1 VKDLF
6 NLMTKVDPNERPNC
20 DQILETKHL
29 WSFWEK
35 EILDQIQ
42 KEFEKTSPKN
52 YEQSF
57 VYSLFQLKFPESNS
71 FSH

>member
-1 VKDLF
+1 
-6 NLMTKVDPNERPNC
+6 MTKVDPNERPNC

-42 KEFEKTSPKN
+42 KEFEKIGPEN
-52 YEQSF
+52 YQQSF
-57 VYSLFQLKFPESNS
+57 VYSLFQLKFPKSN
-71 FSH
+71 